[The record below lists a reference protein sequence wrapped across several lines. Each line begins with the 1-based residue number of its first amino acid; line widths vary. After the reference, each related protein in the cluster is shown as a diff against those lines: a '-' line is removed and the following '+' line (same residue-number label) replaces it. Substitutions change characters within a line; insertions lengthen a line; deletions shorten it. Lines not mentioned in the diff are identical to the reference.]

1 MDLTE
6 EGEAEVA
13 KFKSALRKM
22 YKRQARIVLEL
33 SKSTLSLICREK
45 HQYFLREITDSSIFR
60 SRHYS

>member
-22 YKRQARIVLEL
+22 YKRQAGLVLEL
-33 SKSTLSLICREK
+33 SK
-45 HQYFLREITDSSIFR
+45 
-60 SRHYS
+60 

>member
-22 YKRQARIVLEL
+22 YKRQARLVLSFSNQL
-33 SKSTLSLICREK
+33 LFQIAGKST
-45 HQYFLREITDSSIFR
+45 SIF
-60 SRHYS
+60 